1 VRFAGHGHRPPSIM
15 GPKMDIDYRHLL
27 HLLDLYVAMI
37 PPWLQVV
44 LSYYLAIVLT
54 SWGRGRI
61 VARKRILPA
70 VIGFAIAALLALR
83 ATSILMTFLSA

>member
-1 VRFAGHGHRPPSIM
+1 
-15 GPKMDIDYRHLL
+15 
-27 HLLDLYVAMI
+27 
-37 PPWLQVV
+37 
-44 LSYYLAIVLT
+44 VLT

>member
-1 VRFAGHGHRPPSIM
+1 
-15 GPKMDIDYRHLL
+15 MDVDYRHVLYLL
-27 HLLDLYVAMI
+27 RLYVAMI

-44 LSYYLAIVLT
+44 LSYYLAIVLA
-54 SWGRGRI
+54 SWGRSRI